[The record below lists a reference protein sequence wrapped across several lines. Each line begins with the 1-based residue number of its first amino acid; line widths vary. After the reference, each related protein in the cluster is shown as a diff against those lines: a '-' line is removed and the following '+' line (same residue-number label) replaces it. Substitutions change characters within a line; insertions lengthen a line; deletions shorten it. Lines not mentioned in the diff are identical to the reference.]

1 MKKLVRDLLRSNWFQ
16 RAVGSLTAVFLRLV
30 WRTNRFS
37 FDPPD
42 VYEIVEPQM
51 PAIFAFWH
59 GQHFLT
65 PFVKTKESQRVKVLI
80 SRHRDGE
87 YNAIAAERL
96 GIGTIRGSG
105 DHGSAFHRKGGVG
118 AFKEMVR
125 ALEQGYN
132 VALTADVPKRSRIA
146 GLGIIM
152 LARESG
158 RPIMPFA
165 MVTSRYWRLKN
176 WDRTTINLP
185 FGRGALVGGEIIM
198 VPADADARG
207 HGRIA
212 RAAGGDAERR
222 DGARLCAGRPSRRG
236 RPMANVLPMTLRVY
250 RRLSSVAV
258 PLAPALIK
266 RRLKQGK
273 EDPARVGE
281 RRGMSA
287 DARPHGPLVWIY
299 GASVGEVLAAAA
311 LIEKL
316 RALNI
321 RILLTSGTVTSAA
334 IVAKRFP
341 PDIIHQYVPYDSP
354 RYVARFLDHWRP
366 SLALFIESDLWPNL
380 ILSSAARRLPMVLIN
395 GRMSHRS
402 FPRWRRVS
410 GTISALLGQFD
421 VCLAQSRVDAERFAC
436 SAAAMSWSPA
446 I

>member
-1 MKKLVRDLLRSNWFQ
+1 LKKLIRDVLRSSWFQ
-16 RAVGSLTAVFLRLV
+16 RAVGSLTAAFLRLV

-59 GQHFLT
+59 GQHFIT

-125 ALEQGYN
+125 SLEQGYN
-132 VALTADVPKRSRIA
+132 VALTADVPKRARAA

-198 VPADADARG
+198 VPADADAEKMEELRV
-207 HGRIA
+207 RLEESLNDA
-212 RAAGGDAERR
+212 TMRAYAQV
-222 DGARLCAGRPSRRG
+222 GRPKG
-236 RPMANVLPMTLRVY
+236 A
-250 RRLSSVAV
+250 
-258 PLAPALIK
+258 
-266 RRLKQGK
+266 
-273 EDPARVGE
+273 
-281 RRGMSA
+281 
-287 DARPHGPLVWIY
+287 PHG
-299 GASVGEVLAAAA
+299 
-311 LIEKL
+311 
-316 RALNI
+316 
-321 RILLTSGTVTSAA
+321 
-334 IVAKRFP
+334 
-341 PDIIHQYVPYDSP
+341 
-354 RYVARFLDHWRP
+354 
-366 SLALFIESDLWPNL
+366 
-380 ILSSAARRLPMVLIN
+380 
-395 GRMSHRS
+395 
-402 FPRWRRVS
+402 
-410 GTISALLGQFD
+410 
-421 VCLAQSRVDAERFAC
+421 
-436 SAAAMSWSPA
+436 
-446 I
+446 